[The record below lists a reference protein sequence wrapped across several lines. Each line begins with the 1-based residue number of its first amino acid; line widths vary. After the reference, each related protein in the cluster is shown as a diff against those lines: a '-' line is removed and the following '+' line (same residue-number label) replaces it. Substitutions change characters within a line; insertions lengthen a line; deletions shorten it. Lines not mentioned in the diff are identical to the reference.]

1 MVRNDYNQSEMVFRP
16 RDAIVI
22 VGMAIALAEVE
33 KSKAGTE
40 IEIEIEIGFA
50 FEKMVMKD
58 FCSDVDKV
66 QVRLPTSLNSKQ
78 MQMVAKVQ
86 V

>member
-1 MVRNDYNQSEMVFRP
+1 MFRP
-16 RDAIVI
+16 RAAIVI

-33 KSKAGTE
+33 KLKAGTE
-40 IEIEIEIGFA
+40 IETEIEIGFA